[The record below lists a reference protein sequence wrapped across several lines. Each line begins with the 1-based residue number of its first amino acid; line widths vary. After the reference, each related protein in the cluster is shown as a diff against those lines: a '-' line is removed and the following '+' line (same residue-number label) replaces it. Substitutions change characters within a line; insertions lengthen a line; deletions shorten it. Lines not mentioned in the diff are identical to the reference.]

1 MELDK
6 LVDLEAETI
15 VNTGLVSGG
24 ASALL
29 MVLFQESYS
38 AFWMWL
44 IAGQMALFCV
54 SVLMIDLLL
63 KNTFSDDKSEEN
75 E

>member
-1 MELDK
+1 
-6 LVDLEAETI
+6 
-15 VNTGLVSGG
+15 
-24 ASALL
+24 
-29 MVLFQESYS
+29 MVLFKDNYA
-38 AFWMWL
+38 AFWVWL
-44 IAGQMALFCV
+44 IVGQMALFCV